1 VLGGGVRG
9 GVVAASFDCRW
20 LVGGISADVPPPPP
34 RGLRTTG
41 GVGKFMLLGGGLLVG
56 VGAAFAGA
64 SPSPAHWAQP
74 NVFPMSP
81 VCELVL

>member
-1 VLGGGVRG
+1 MGSGVRFGSGVRG
-9 GVVAASFDCRW
+9 GVVVASFDWRW
-20 LVGGISADVPPPPP
+20 LVGGISADVPSPP

-74 NVFPMSP
+74 NVLPMSR
-81 VCELVL
+81 L